1 MKKIYKILILLGLL
15 GLIFLAK
22 ARLGPSK
29 TIVIDAGHG
38 GKDPGTIGAGGSY
51 EKDIN
56 LRLARTLSKKLRFR
70 GYRVIM
76 TRTMD
81 EYVDNELRAR
91 LANEAGADL
100 VLSLHCNALENNTT
114 TRGLQVLYYPSG
126 NNQELAGTMMEALLD
141 RTGAQSRGLVAREG
155 LILLNQ
161 TRMPS
166 LIIEAGFLTNRE
178 EEVLLASRDYQSL
191 LADGIVQGLENIF
204 AN

>member
-76 TRTMD
+76 TRTRD

-114 TRGLQVLYYPSG
+114 T
-126 NNQELAGTMMEALLD
+126 
-141 RTGAQSRGLVAREG
+141 RGLVAREG